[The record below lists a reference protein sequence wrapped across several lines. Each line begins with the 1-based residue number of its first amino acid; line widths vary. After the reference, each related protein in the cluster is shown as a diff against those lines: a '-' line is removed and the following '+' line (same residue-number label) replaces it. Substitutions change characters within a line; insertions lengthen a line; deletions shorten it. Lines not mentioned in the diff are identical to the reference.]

1 MENKNKELFYNL
13 GKIKYSE
20 EDFKNLINDS
30 NIPKEHYNLLFEE
43 NPKENNIDYQKEIK
57 DIKNSYYISNYNNN
71 YYGNNYNNYN
81 NYKKNYNKNNPYK
94 NNNYNNYYKK
104 SNQKNLNNNEFHRS
118 SKINQIEDIEN
129 FTILNNKKEDDF
141 QPFEITNINFIIKN
155 TIIKDKKNYLM
166 QIDSIF
172 KINENLN
179 FSKDL
184 KFWYLLNEKENYS
197 YGPFSSNEIVI
208 MFLTKKIDDNI
219 LIRPNEMF
227 KNKYSENDFVY
238 LKNFEDVNYFCNN
251 YEINRNISCLN
262 NNYDNYL
269 KNENL
274 RKIKEKE
281 KKQKEKEELLKKEK
295 EKKITENKKEKEKE
309 KEKEKINEDFQKN
322 EEEKKIENKEI
333 ETEKNIISNIKQEE
347 NNNINTKTT
356 SNNNEHIIIKNKKRK
371 KGKAI
376 NLDIKT
382 GFYTIS
388 NQEKNFSQ
396 IYMSGSNE
404 PLNNIPNNP

>member
-1 MENKNKELFYNL
+1 MENKNKENFYNL
-13 GKIKYSE
+13 GKINYSKE
-20 EDFKNLINDS
+20 VFKNLINDS
-30 NIPKEHYNLLFEE
+30 NIPKEHYDLLFVE

-57 DIKNSYYISNYNNN
+57 NIKNSYYIPIYNNN
-71 YYGNNYNNYN
+71 YYSN
-81 NYKKNYNKNNPYK
+81 NYKKNYNKNNLYK
-94 NNNYNNYYKK
+94 NNNYNYHKK
-104 SNQKNLNNNEFHRS
+104 NNQKNSNNQNDFHRS
-118 SKINQIEDIEN
+118 SKINQKENIEN
-129 FTILNNKKEDDF
+129 FTILNNKKDDF
-141 QPFEITNINFIIKN
+141 QPLEISNINFIIKN
-155 TIIKDKKNYLM
+155 TINKEKKNYLM

-172 KINENLN
+172 KVNEKLS

-184 KFWYLLNEKENYS
+184 KFWYLFNEKENFS
-197 YGPFSSNEIVI
+197 FGPFSSNEIVI

-295 EKKITENKKEKEKE
+295 EKKLKENQIEKEK
-309 KEKEKINEDFQKN
+309 KEEDFQKN
-322 EEEKKIENKEI
+322 EEQKKIENKEI
-333 ETEKNIISNIKQEE
+333 EETEKNLLISNVKKDEK
-347 NNNINTKTT
+347 NNNVDIKTS
-356 SNNNEHIIIKNKKRK
+356 SNNNEHIFIKNKKRK

-396 IYMSGSNE
+396 IYLSGSNE

>member
-1 MENKNKELFYNL
+1 MENKNKEIFYNL
-13 GKIKYSE
+13 GKIKYPE

-30 NIPKEHYNLLFEE
+30 NIPNEHYNLLFEE
-43 NPKENNIDYQKEIK
+43 NPKENNIEFQKEIK

-71 YYGNNYNNYN
+71 YYNNNYN
-81 NYKKNYNKNNPYK
+81 NYKKNYNKNNLYK

-104 SNQKNLNNNEFHRS
+104 KNSNNNEFHRS

-155 TIIKDKKNYLM
+155 TIIKEKKNYLM

-219 LIRPNEMF
+219 LIRPNEIF

-295 EKKITENKKEKEKE
+295 EKKIKENKKENEKE
-309 KEKEKINEDFQKN
+309 KKEEKIEDFQKD

-333 ETEKNIISNIKQEE
+333 ETEKNKISNIKQEE

>member
-1 MENKNKELFYNL
+1 MENKNKEIFYNL
-13 GKIKYSE
+13 GKIKYPE

-43 NPKENNIDYQKEIK
+43 NPKENKIDYQKEIK

-81 NYKKNYNKNNPYK
+81 NYKKNYYKNNPYK

-155 TIIKDKKNYLM
+155 TIIKEKKNYLM

-219 LIRPNEMF
+219 LIRPNEIF

-262 NNYDNYL
+262 NN
-269 KNENL
+269 
-274 RKIKEKE
+274 
-281 KKQKEKEELLKKEK
+281 
-295 EKKITENKKEKEKE
+295 
-309 KEKEKINEDFQKN
+309 
-322 EEEKKIENKEI
+322 
-333 ETEKNIISNIKQEE
+333 
-347 NNNINTKTT
+347 
-356 SNNNEHIIIKNKKRK
+356 
-371 KGKAI
+371 
-376 NLDIKT
+376 
-382 GFYTIS
+382 
-388 NQEKNFSQ
+388 
-396 IYMSGSNE
+396 
-404 PLNNIPNNP
+404 